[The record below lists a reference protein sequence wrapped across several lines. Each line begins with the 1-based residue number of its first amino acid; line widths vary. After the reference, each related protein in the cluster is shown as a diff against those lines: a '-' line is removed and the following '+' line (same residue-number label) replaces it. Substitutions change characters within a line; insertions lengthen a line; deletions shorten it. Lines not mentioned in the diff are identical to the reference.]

1 MDQKKRTLLAEL
13 ALLVLA
19 MIWGGTF
26 VASALALRA
35 FDPFWIMVFRFL
47 IGSAIVLA
55 LRPRDCLNLDAYTIR
70 AGIEVG
76 LLLGIGVAFQLVG
89 LKYTTPGQQSF
100 IIVTYVITVPLMQW
114 FVDKVYPGH
123 LTLVAGVLALA
134 GVGFLTLN
142 EGFSVNFGDLL
153 TMIYV
158 LFFAVQMIR
167 VGAHAP
173 HVNSPFG
180 FTFIQLITAGLASLV
195 LALVLGQSFI
205 IARPGFSAWAGLAY
219 LTVLNTAVAYLLQN
233 FGQKYARPSTAA
245 IILSLEALFGA
256 VAAHF
261 ITGEVFTIQKILGCS
276 LIFAAVILTQV
287 VGRFLNKSK
296 SRA

>member
-55 LRPRDCLNLDAYTIR
+55 L
-70 AGIEVG
+70 
-76 LLLGIGVAFQLVG
+76 
-89 LKYTTPGQQSF
+89 
-100 IIVTYVITVPLMQW
+100 
-114 FVDKVYPGH
+114 
-123 LTLVAGVLALA
+123 A

-153 TMIYV
+153 TMIYA